1 MLYFDLETTN
11 VRFGT
16 ALDRRNHIVMVA
28 WAEDN
33 GKVESFHGDIMQA
46 TDFWAALRRQK
57 SACAYNAKFEMHWL
71 KRCGFDI
78 DSVRWHDPML
88 AEKILLGNIRKPMN
102 LGDVSERYGFRGKD
116 PLIDSLMKAGVC
128 PSEMPPKKLARRAK
142 RDVSTMRKIFGTQK
156 LVLTS
161 QEQVHLY
168 RNRCDFSVVLT
179 HVEAEGMQL
188 DPAKVAEHYVSYVKD
203 LAQLT
208 AKLDN
213 LTGGINMNS
222 PDQKAHYLYGT
233 LKFPEIKGSSGK
245 VMRNKPSKQFPHG
258 RPKTDKDTLSWLMGQ
273 AKTAK
278 QREFVSLSKLYSKCN
293 AAVSKNLMF
302 FQGICEEYGGRF
314 HAQFNQIVAATHR
327 LTSSGLPLPF
337 ALFDGKEKSVQFQN
351 MPRVFKNC
359 FDAPKGYKI
368 CEVDAMQ
375 LEFRVAAFAGQDKQA
390 IADINDPDFDA
401 HIFTASEINGLDY
414 DILLADYRGVNGRG
428 NQKKAKAL
436 RQDAKEH
443 TFKPL
448 YGGTKGTPGEETYY
462 AKFAERYAGVAAE
475 QENWLA
481 DVMREGLVITPWK
494 MQFSF
499 MTYVN
504 PRGVPMNKQTHKP
517 VRPQVANYP
526 IQNLATAEIVPI
538 AIVALYKR
546 CKAEGLDVKFVNT
559 VHDSIICYVATG
571 DNRHTETAFRKA
583 AEWAF
588 TTAVYEHLSL
598 FYDIEFNVPLGMEMV
613 IGDHWSEGTESKY
626 DDVKNWRKAA

>member
-16 ALDRRNHIVMVA
+16 ALDRSNHIVMVA

-46 TDFWAALRRQK
+46 HDFWKALRRHK
-57 SACAYNAKFEMHWL
+57 AACAYNAKFEMHWL

-78 DSVRWHDPML
+78 DNVRWHDPML
-88 AEKILLGNIRKPMN
+88 AEKVLLGNIRKPMN

-128 PSEMPPKKLARRAK
+128 PSEMPPKKLARRAR

-156 LVLTS
+156 LVLSS
-161 QEQVHLY
+161 QDQVHLY
-168 RNRCDFSVVLT
+168 RNRCDFAVVLT
-179 HVEAEGMQL
+179 HIEAEGMQL
-188 DPAKVAEHYVSYVKD
+188 DPAKVAEHYVKYVKE
-203 LAQLT
+203 LAEVAL
-208 AKLDN
+208 KLDR

-222 PDQKAHYLYGT
+222 PDQKAHYLYET

-258 RPKTDKDTLSWLMGQ
+258 RPKTDKDTLSWLMSQ

-278 QREFVSLSKLYSKCN
+278 QREFVSLSKIYSKLN

-302 FQGICEEYGGRF
+302 FQGICQEYGSKF

-337 ALFDGKEKSVQFQN
+337 KLFDGKEKSVQFQN

-368 CEVDAMQ
+368 CEVDGMQ

-390 IADINDPDFDA
+390 IADINDPNFDA
-401 HIFTASEINGLDY
+401 HIFTASEINGIDY
-414 DILLADYRGVNGRG
+414 EDLLADYRGENGRG
-428 NQKKAKAL
+428 NQQKAKAL

-448 YGGTKGTPGEETYY
+448 YGGTKGTPGEEAYY

-481 DVMREGLVITPWK
+481 DVMRQGFVITPWK

-526 IQNLATAEIVPI
+526 VQNLATAEIVPI

-546 CKAEGLDVKFVNT
+546 CKAEDLGVRFVNT
-559 VHDSIICYVATG
+559 VHDSVICYVPDDPLIYA
-571 DNRHTETAFRKA
+571 AFVQA
-583 AEWAF
+583 ASWAF
-588 TTAVYEHLSL
+588 TTAVYEHLSI
-598 FYDIEFNVPLGMEMV
+598 FYDIEFNIPLGMELV
-613 IGDHWSEGTESKY
+613 IGDHWSEGMETKY
-626 DDVKNWRKAA
+626 DDVENWRKAA